1 MTLSM
6 THLQAAPEGRD
17 FRLLI
22 RPNCSLGVLAACLM
36 FGLFALVAVGIGTY
50 MVMLGAWPVLPFL
63 GLELAL
69 LAMAFV
75 MLQKRA
81 RFFDL
86 LVSEGDEVCV
96 TKRDGKGDRKQR
108 FHRYWMQVRVAS
120 GPYWYPSKLLVGS
133 HGQFTEIGAELTEED
148 RLKTATQLRGL
159 LRT

>member
-1 MTLSM
+1 M
-6 THLQAAPEGRD
+6 THLQAAPGGRD

-22 RPNCSLGVLAACLM
+22 RPNCSLGVLAAWLM

>member
-1 MTLSM
+1 MI
-6 THLQAAPEGRD
+6 HLQAAPGGRD

-22 RPNCSLGVLAACLM
+22 RPNCSLGVLAAWLM

>member
-1 MTLSM
+1 M
-6 THLQAAPEGRD
+6 THLQAAPGGRD

-22 RPNCSLGVLAACLM
+22 RPNCSLGVLAAWLM

-120 GPYWYPSKLLVGS
+120 GPHWYPSKLLVGS

>member
-1 MTLSM
+1 M
-6 THLQAAPEGRD
+6 THLQAAPGGRD

-22 RPNCSLGVLAACLM
+22 RPNCSLGMLAAWLM

-69 LAMAFV
+69 LAIAFV

-120 GPYWYPSKLLVGS
+120 GPFWYPSKLLVGS

>member
-6 THLQAAPEGRD
+6 THLQAAPGGRD

-22 RPNCSLGVLAACLM
+22 RPNCSLGVLAAWLM

-69 LAMAFV
+69 LAIAFV

-148 RLKTATQLRGL
+148 RLKTAAQLRGL

>member
-1 MTLSM
+1 M

-22 RPNCSLGVLAACLM
+22 RPNCSLGVLAAWLM

>member
-6 THLQAAPEGRD
+6 THLQAAPGGRD

-22 RPNCSLGVLAACLM
+22 RPNCSLGVLAAWLM

-69 LAMAFV
+69 LAIAFV

-96 TKRDGKGDRKQR
+96 TKRAGHGA
-108 FHRYWMQVRVAS
+108 RY
-120 GPYWYPSKLLVGS
+120 
-133 HGQFTEIGAELTEED
+133 
-148 RLKTATQLRGL
+148 
-159 LRT
+159 

>member
-1 MTLSM
+1 M
-6 THLQAAPEGRD
+6 THLQAAPGGRD

-22 RPNCSLGVLAACLM
+22 RPNCSLGMLAAWLM

-69 LAMAFV
+69 LAIAFV

>member
-6 THLQAAPEGRD
+6 THLQAAPGGRD

-22 RPNCSLGVLAACLM
+22 RPNCSLGVLAAWLM

-69 LAMAFV
+69 LAIAFV

>member
-1 MTLSM
+1 M
-6 THLQAAPEGRD
+6 THLQAAPGGRD

-22 RPNCSLGVLAACLM
+22 RPNCSLGVLAAWLM

-69 LAMAFV
+69 LAIAFV

>member
-6 THLQAAPEGRD
+6 THLQAAPGGRD

-22 RPNCSLGVLAACLM
+22 RPNCSLGMLAAWLM

-69 LAMAFV
+69 LAIAFV

>member
-6 THLQAAPEGRD
+6 THLQAAPGGRD

-22 RPNCSLGVLAACLM
+22 RPNCSLGVLAAWLM

>member
-1 MTLSM
+1 M
-6 THLQAAPEGRD
+6 THLQAAPGGRD

-22 RPNCSLGVLAACLM
+22 RPNCSLGVLAAWLM

-69 LAMAFV
+69 LAIAFV

-148 RLKTATQLRGL
+148 RLKTATQLKGL

>member
-1 MTLSM
+1 M
-6 THLQAAPEGRD
+6 
-17 FRLLI
+17 
-22 RPNCSLGVLAACLM
+22 LAAWLM

-69 LAMAFV
+69 LAIAFV

-148 RLKTATQLRGL
+148 RLKTATKLRGL

>member
-1 MTLSM
+1 
-6 THLQAAPEGRD
+6 
-17 FRLLI
+17 
-22 RPNCSLGVLAACLM
+22 M
-36 FGLFALVAVGIGTY
+36 FGLFALVAVGIGAY

-69 LAMAFV
+69 LAIAFV

>member
-1 MTLSM
+1 M
-6 THLQAAPEGRD
+6 THLQAAPGGRD

-22 RPNCSLGVLAACLM
+22 RPNCSLGMLAAWLM

-69 LAMAFV
+69 LAIAFV

-96 TKRDGKGDRKQR
+96 TKRDGEGDRKQR

>member
-1 MTLSM
+1 M
-6 THLQAAPEGRD
+6 THLQAAPGGRD

-22 RPNCSLGVLAACLM
+22 RPNCSLGMLAAWLM